1 DLSDIHENG
10 VHHLYSVS
18 KPRSGPQW
26 SREASSHGASK
37 DGSFTIT
44 DNRMESKTINFQNT
58 ILDEVKNPARFINT
72 DFLFIFDCCF
82 AHYATRAPETT
93 RNIIEI
99 LAATSSETVEA
110 RGAADNTFTAKLA
123 NEIAR
128 RQRANHDSVDFASVF
143 QSIRARSTVR
153 VTPTHALL
161 VGAAS
166 VTLPLNGHKLVDPQA
181 IPADYTALF
190 SVNVSRDVTAQDM
203 KELVAWMRGL
213 PPFAGLKIESVY
225 RTQSTCFIL
234 HAALSVYAKLH
245 SMQGYTLIAENPGPR
260 LNHLLQLEPSEEP
273 TQSHIERERER
284 ERERRRRQ
292 YSILS
297 TMEDLCFL
305 RKCQLE
311 ASKEYTKN
319 ETKLFEQSYK
329 SFPFS
334 LASELTEEF
343 RPSGSRYPDP
353 SYIGLPVNLRHN
365 DSCLL
370 MHRFYIL
377 FYRAHKR
384 KDKIKGEVAWPYNST
399 QNAGISKRAAADAE
413 RHPAGLAYR
422 AYPISVV

>member
-1 DLSDIHENG
+1 MGSIAYTQFQTTLRTAVEQKSQQYENIYSIAVRWELDDTNAHEDTERFQDMLQSLDTGPAEVLVLRSDDQMPEFTLVKAWIKFSTQARLTPE
-10 VHHLYSVS
+10 
-18 KPRSGPQW
+18 RSLIIFHYAG
-26 SREASSHGASK
+26 HGASK

-58 ILDEVKNPARFINT
+58 ILDEVKNPARFMNT

-93 RNIIEI
+93 GNIIEI

-110 RGAADNTFTAKLA
+110 RCAADNTFTAKLA

-128 RQRANHDSVDFASVF
+128 RQRANHDIVDFASVF

-161 VGAAS
+161 VGATS

-190 SVNVSRDVTAQDM
+190 SVNVSRDVTAQEM
-203 KELVAWMRGL
+203 KELVAWMREL

-225 RTQSTCFIL
+225 RTQSTCFIM

-273 TQSHIERERER
+273 TQSHVH
-284 ERERRRRQ
+284 
-292 YSILS
+292 S
-297 TMEDLCFL
+297 TIC
-305 RKCQLE
+305 
-311 ASKEYTKN
+311 
-319 ETKLFEQSYK
+319 
-329 SFPFS
+329 
-334 LASELTEEF
+334 
-343 RPSGSRYPDP
+343 
-353 SYIGLPVNLRHN
+353 
-365 DSCLL
+365 
-370 MHRFYIL
+370 
-377 FYRAHKR
+377 
-384 KDKIKGEVAWPYNST
+384 
-399 QNAGISKRAAADAE
+399 
-413 RHPAGLAYR
+413 
-422 AYPISVV
+422 